1 MYTIYA
7 LVDPRNGEIK
17 YVGLTKDVYV
27 RFAQHIRG
35 KSDHPQK
42 DAWIQELKQAQ
53 IQELKQAQILVH
65 LEMLEQ
71 VEDLDLAL
79 NRENHWIDFWLA
91 EGCKLFN
98 RTLPIEVR
106 KRRILSKR
114 SVGGRKRSDAQM
126 AAIIETYRDTGAL
139 PGDWTQQMVSAFK
152 KKYSSSKGGKY
163 NDVG

>member
-53 IQELKQAQILVH
+53 ILVH
-65 LEMLEQ
+65 MEVLEQ

-126 AAIIETYRDTGAL
+126 ATIVQKFRDTGEL

-152 KKYSSSKGGKY
+152 KKYADSKGGKY
-163 NDVG
+163 NDV